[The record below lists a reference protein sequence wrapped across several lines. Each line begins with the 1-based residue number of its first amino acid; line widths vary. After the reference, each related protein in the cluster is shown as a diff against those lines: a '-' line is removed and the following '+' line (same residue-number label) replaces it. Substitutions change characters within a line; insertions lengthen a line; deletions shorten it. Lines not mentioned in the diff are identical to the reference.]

1 MVDTLYRVVPA
12 ATGDFDV
19 QMVKP
24 NGQIKTATGFGS
36 EHEAN
41 AWIVQA
47 KRMKRDAA
55 PWTPLV
61 PRKPGATTGQQ
72 AVAAT
77 LPALDASA
85 VRDDLTVK
93 S

>member
-1 MVDTLYRVVPA
+1 MVETVFLVVPGA
-12 ATGDFDV
+12 VGGFDV
-19 QMVKP
+19 QMFKP
-24 NGQIKTATGFGS
+24 TGRVTTAPGFGS

-61 PRKPGATTGQQ
+61 PRKSGAT
-72 AVAAT
+72 APMP
-77 LPALDASA
+77 PAGGDQSGIPPS
-85 VRDDLTVK
+85 RKT
-93 S
+93 

>member
-1 MVDTLYRVVPA
+1 MA
-12 ATGDFDV
+12 
-19 QMVKP
+19 KP
-24 NGQIKTATGFGS
+24 SGQAKTAKGFGS

-61 PRKPGATTGQQ
+61 PRKAGATT
-72 AVAAT
+72 
-77 LPALDASA
+77 ASLK
-85 VRDDLTVK
+85 DDGEVLLERSSVK
-93 S
+93 P

>member
-1 MVDTLYRVVPA
+1 MISKTD
-12 ATGDFDV
+12 GSFDV
-19 QMVKP
+19 QMAKP
-24 NGQIKTATGFGS
+24 SGQPKTATGFGS

-61 PRKPGATTGQQ
+61 PRKPGATTTPKDMSTD
-72 AVAAT
+72 VASMAR
-77 LPALDASA
+77 LP
-85 VRDDLTVK
+85 K
-93 S
+93 P